1 MLGTLLCSRLSPA
14 RTLGMLLLALVVLRP
29 APTLAQ
35 GSTDVQA
42 YLLSVQRLYEDLEN
56 ESALKQ
62 IARAKQLPRTKNE
75 DVLLSLY
82 EGIIQADLSHWE
94 ESAAAFKAALSQ
106 HPEAQLPVNVAPKV
120 KQHFEKV
127 RQQVKQELAALAK
140 PRPPPPSPSTPGPPP
155 PQPGPAA
162 PQTKPGVA
170 VAQAEPV
177 PNKPEALPSKPPS
190 PAGLQEPATVTGRS
204 FTRPQYLVPAIVSGA
219 LVVAGGTS
227 WALSRRELSRL
238 NNDDPALTSRAEAR
252 SAASRGRTLQS
263 VGVGLLGAGV
273 VGLGLTTSWYAF
285 GAPSSELSLNVGT
298 DGTSAFVQGRWP

>member
-1 MLGTLLCSRLSPA
+1 
-14 RTLGMLLLALVVLRP
+14 MLLLILAVLRP
-29 APTLAQ
+29 APVLAQ

-42 YLLSVQRLYEDLEN
+42 YLLSVKRLYEDLEN

-82 EGIIQADLSHWE
+82 EGIIQADLSRWE

-106 HPEAQLPVNVAPKV
+106 HPEAQLPVKVAPKV
-120 KQHFEKV
+120 QQHFEKV
-127 RQQVKQELAALAK
+127 RQQVKQELAALAT
-140 PRPPPPSPSTPGPPP
+140 PRLPTPPPPGPPP
-155 PQPGPAA
+155 PQPSPAE
-162 PQTKPGVA
+162 PQAKPGVA
-170 VAQAEPV
+170 VAQA
-177 PNKPEALPSKPPS
+177 
-190 PAGLQEPATVTGRS
+190 EPATVTGRS
-204 FTRPQYLVPAIVSGA
+204 FTRPQYLVPTIASGV
-219 LVVAGGTS
+219 LLVAGGTS

-263 VGVGLLGAGV
+263 LGVGLLGAGV
-273 VGLGLTTSWYAF
+273 VGLGLTTGWYAF